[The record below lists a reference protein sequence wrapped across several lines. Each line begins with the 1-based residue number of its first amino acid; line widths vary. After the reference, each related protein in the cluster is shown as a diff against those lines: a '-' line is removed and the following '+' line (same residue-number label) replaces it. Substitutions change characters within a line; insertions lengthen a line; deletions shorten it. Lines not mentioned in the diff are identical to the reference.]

1 MFGNIA
7 GQPVLRRIRQR
18 SGVDMSPSN
27 EIHGC
32 LHDNGQKGNGSR
44 PDGEFRRALLAGTVA
59 LVLLSP
65 GAGFAAE
72 PAPADTP
79 AKAAGAAVDNLL
91 ITTPPPPPNVRIPVL
106 GWGAGNGKSH
116 SIPALEILGFEAL
129 LNGVGRIVYHD
140 DVSQYSEGHKTFSVT
155 PSTAWRHLTKGPWG
169 FDGDSFRVNQ
179 LQHPYQGTIYQGFAR
194 SAGLGFWESS
204 IYTFLG
210 SFLWEVAGET
220 TTPSIN
226 DQVATGI
233 GGSFLGEPL
242 FRLSSLVLEDGGYH
256 PGFWRE
262 LSAAVISPPTGFNR
276 LAFGDRF
283 KGVFPSHSPATF
295 THLQLGASLTTDTAV
310 GVGVEDIVDRN
321 EVTFDYALSYGLPGK
336 DGYTY
341 DRPFDYFDFQFTA
354 VSSRNVIENL
364 ITRGLLLGKKYEVG
378 DDFRGV
384 WGLYGSF
391 DYISP
396 QVFRVSSTALSLGT
410 TGQWWLTRAIALQGS
425 ALGGIGYGAGGIIH
439 PIEDRDYH
447 YGATAQVLL
456 AARLIFGDKAM
467 LDMRGREYYISGL
480 GATQTDGS
488 ERIFRGIASFTVS
501 VYKHHALGI
510 QYVLSR
516 RDSSITESHQRIGT
530 WGLVYNFLGDS
541 RFGAVEWRP
550 AEIEAR

>member
-1 MFGNIA
+1 MSTSDAIPEGRHDS
-7 GQPVLRRIRQR
+7 RR
-18 SGVDMSPSN
+18 
-27 EIHGC
+27 
-32 LHDNGQKGNGSR
+32 KGIGSR
-44 PDGEFRRALLAGTVA
+44 PGGEFLRALLAGAIA
-59 LVLLSP
+59 LSLLLPS
-65 GAGFAAE
+65 AGFAEE
-72 PAPADTP
+72 PAPAVAP
-79 AKAAGAAVDNLL
+79 AKEAVEAVDNLL
-91 ITTPPPPPNVRIPVL
+91 ITTPPPSPNVRIPVL
-106 GWGAGNGKSH
+106 GWGDGNGKSH
-116 SIPALEILGFEAL
+116 FIPALEILGFNAL
-129 LNGVGRIVYHD
+129 LNVSGRIVYHD
-140 DVSQYSEGHKTFSVT
+140 DVSQYSEGHEIFSVT
-155 PSTAWRHLTKGPWG
+155 PSIAWRHLTKGPWG
-169 FDGDSFRVNQ
+169 FDGDSFKVNQ
-179 LQHPYQGTIYQGFAR
+179 LQHPYQGTVYQGFAR

-220 TTPSIN
+220 TTPSTN

-262 LSAAVISPPTGFNR
+262 LGAAVISPPTGFNR

-295 THLQLGASLTTDTAV
+295 THLQLGTSLTVDKAV

-364 ITRGLLLGKKYEVG
+364 ITRGLLLGKKYEAG

-425 ALGGIGYGAGGIIH
+425 ALGGIGYGAGGIVH
-439 PIEDRDYH
+439 PIEERDYH
-447 YGATAQVLL
+447 YGGTAQGLL

-467 LDMRGREYYISGL
+467 LDMRGREYFISGL

-488 ERIFRGIASFTVS
+488 ERIFRGIASFTMS
-501 VYKHHALGI
+501 VYKRHALGI
-510 QYVLSR
+510 QYVMSR
-516 RDSSITESHQRIGT
+516 RDSTITESHQRIGT
-530 WGLVYNFLGDS
+530 WSLVYNFLGDS